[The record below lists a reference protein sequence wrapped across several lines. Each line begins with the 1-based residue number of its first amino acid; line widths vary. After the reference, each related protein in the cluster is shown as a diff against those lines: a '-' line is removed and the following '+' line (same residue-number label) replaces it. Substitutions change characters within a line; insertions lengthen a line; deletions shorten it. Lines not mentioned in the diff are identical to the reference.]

1 MEAAQIPSRYVKA
14 LESKY
19 QAKIDEGIATID
31 LYMTRAAGVGE
42 HPDILS
48 VLDEYVSMV
57 ETNTAKLNL
66 IKSVFT
72 STPPMQNTTKE

>member
-1 MEAAQIPSRYVKA
+1 MEQAQIPSRYIRA

-66 IKSVFT
+66 VKSVFT
-72 STPPMQNTTKE
+72 STPPTQNTTKE

>member
-1 MEAAQIPSRYVKA
+1 MEQAQIPSRYIKA

-19 QAKIDEGIATID
+19 QAKIDEGIAVID
-31 LYMTRAAGVGE
+31 LYMSRSAGVGE
-42 HPDILS
+42 HPDVIS

-66 IKSVFT
+66 VKSVFAT
-72 STPPMQNTTKE
+72 QEKE

>member
-1 MEAAQIPSRYVKA
+1 MEQAQIPSRYVKA

-31 LYMTRAAGVGE
+31 LYMTRAAGIGE

-57 ETNTAKLNL
+57 EINTAKLNL
-66 IKSVFT
+66 VKSVFAA
-72 STPPMQNTTKE
+72 QEKE

>member
-1 MEAAQIPSRYVKA
+1 MEQPQLPNRYIKA

-19 QAKIDEGIATID
+19 QAKIDEGIAIID
-31 LYMTRAAGVGE
+31 LYMSKSTGVGE
-42 HPDILS
+42 HPDIIS

-66 IKSVFT
+66 VRTVF
-72 STPPMQNTTKE
+72 SAEKKE

>member
-1 MEAAQIPSRYVKA
+1 MTELPTRFVKA

-31 LYMTRAAGVGE
+31 LYMTRSAGVGE
-42 HPDILS
+42 HPDVIS
-48 VLDEYVSMV
+48 VLDEYISMV

-66 IKSVFT
+66 VKTVF
-72 STPPMQNTTKE
+72 SPPLSEQNPEKQ

>member
-1 MEAAQIPSRYVKA
+1 MEQAQIPSRYVKA

-31 LYMTRAAGVGE
+31 LYMTRAAGIGE

-72 STPPMQNTTKE
+72 STPPTQNATKE

>member
-1 MEAAQIPSRYVKA
+1 MDQPQLPNRYIKA

-31 LYMTRAAGVGE
+31 LYMSRSAGIGE
-42 HPDILS
+42 HPDIIS

-66 IKSVFT
+66 VKSVFAA
-72 STPPMQNTTKE
+72 QEKE

>member
-1 MEAAQIPSRYVKA
+1 MEQAQIPSRYIKA

-31 LYMTRAAGVGE
+31 LYMTRAAGVGQ
-42 HPDILS
+42 HSDILS

-66 IKSVFT
+66 VKSVFT
-72 STPPMQNTTKE
+72 SIPPTQNTTKE

>member
-1 MEAAQIPSRYVKA
+1 MIDLPTRYIKA

-31 LYMTRAAGVGE
+31 LYMSRSAGIGE
-42 HPDILS
+42 HPDLLS

-66 IKSVFT
+66 INSVFAKQEVAEKT
-72 STPPMQNTTKE
+72 

>member
-1 MEAAQIPSRYVKA
+1 MEQAQIPSRYIKA

-48 VLDEYVSMV
+48 VLDEYVTMV

-66 IKSVFT
+66 VRTVFAT
-72 STPPMQNTTKE
+72 VEKKE

>member
-1 MEAAQIPSRYVKA
+1 MTELPTRFIKA

-31 LYMTRAAGVGE
+31 LYMTRSAGIGE
-42 HPDILS
+42 HPDVIS
-48 VLDEYVSMV
+48 VLDEYISMV

-66 IKSVFT
+66 VKTVF
-72 STPPMQNTTKE
+72 STPPSEQNPEKQ

>member
-1 MEAAQIPSRYVKA
+1 MIDLPTRYIKA

-31 LYMTRAAGVGE
+31 LYMSRSAGVGE
-42 HPDILS
+42 HPDLLS

-66 IKSVFT
+66 IKSVFAKQEVEEKT
-72 STPPMQNTTKE
+72 